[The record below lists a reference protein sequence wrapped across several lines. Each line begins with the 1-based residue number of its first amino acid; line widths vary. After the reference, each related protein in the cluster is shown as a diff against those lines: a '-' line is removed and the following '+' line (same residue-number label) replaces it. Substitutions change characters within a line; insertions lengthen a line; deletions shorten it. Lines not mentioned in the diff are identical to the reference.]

1 MQVANKHPRGLYPL
15 FFTEMWER
23 LAFYLM
29 LGILILYLTDQERG
43 GLGLSAG
50 QAGEIFGT
58 YLAFVYFTPFLGG
71 MIADRL
77 LGYRRSIFL
86 GGLLMAA
93 GYFFLGVRSL
103 HTLYIG
109 LVLICAG
116 NGFFKPNISTMVGN
130 LYEPGDPRRDSGFN
144 IFYMGINIGASVSAL
159 LATPIRNLFNFNYA
173 FIAAGAGLLVGVAIL
188 LFHWKVLA
196 RADQPSEP
204 KPGEVGLKKVAMV
217 ILLPALVFGFLG
229 YYLGNNVEFLKS
241 TLKGLTSGFLLGVV
255 PIVVYFVYLA
265 RTAQP
270 EERPGLTA
278 LLPVFLAGAMFFMVL
293 HLGGGLLT
301 IMAKEDTKREAPWL
315 PSVYAQVAMPS
326 YYFNA
331 APDVPRPR
339 EETFVL
345 VDEKTEA
352 LFGAKILEEKVVKE
366 VEAKNPGVRG
376 ADPSRMDLPQDWRA
390 FRCKVFKD
398 GTVRIVKEVDAHGR
412 YVLEVRTE
420 PETAVPS
427 RKVIFLKKV
436 QGKETPVFLVTK
448 ETFRK
453 VFRNAS
459 DGPRLPPGKFLKLA
473 NPELITGLFNPV
485 FVVLLTPLV
494 VGFFSWLLRKG
505 KFVSTARKIFIGM
518 VLSAA
523 AIGLMVLAT
532 MVSRN
537 GAVKVSAL
545 WLVFY
550 FLVITLGELCLSP
563 MGLSLVTKL
572 SPARYAGLMMGGW
585 FLATAVGSKLSGFI
599 SGMQPTTTVFFWLMV
614 AALAVAAFLFFLLP
628 WLEKTLEKY
637 GA

>member
-1 MQVANKHPRGLYPL
+1 MANKHPKGLYPL

-23 LAFYLM
+23 LGFYLM

-43 GLGLSAG
+43 GLGLTAG
-50 QAGEIFGT
+50 QAGDIYGT

-77 LGYRRSIFL
+77 LGYRRSIL
-86 GGLLMAA
+86 IGGILMAA
-93 GYFFLGVRSL
+93 GYFFLGVRSI

-109 LVLICAG
+109 LVLICGG

-130 LYEPGDPRRDSGFN
+130 LYEAGDPRRDAGFN

-159 LATPIRNLFNFNYA
+159 LATPIRNLWNFNDA
-173 FIAAGAGLLVGVAIL
+173 FKAAGVGLLVGVGVL
-188 LFHWKVLA
+188 LFHWRALA
-196 RADQPSEP
+196 KADVPSEP

-217 ILLPALVFGFLG
+217 ILLPALVFGILG
-229 YYLGNNVEFLKS
+229 YYLGNNIDFLKH
-241 TLKGLTSGFLLGVV
+241 TLKGLTTGFLLGVV
-255 PIVVYFVYLA
+255 PIVAYFIFLA
-265 RTAQP
+265 RTALP
-270 EERPGLTA
+270 EEKPGLTA

-301 IMAKEDTKREAPWL
+301 ILAKKDTRREASWL

-331 APDVPRPR
+331 GRDVPRPL
-339 EETFVL
+339 EDTMVP
-345 VDEKTEA
+345 VDEKTET
-352 LFGAKILEEKVVKE
+352 LFGAKILSDKVVKE
-366 VEAKNPGVRG
+366 VTRAHRDVRA
-376 ADPSRMDLPQDWRA
+376 ADPEKMELPQDWRP
-390 FRCKVFKD
+390 FRCKVYKD
-398 GTVRIVKEVDAHGR
+398 EQIKLEKETDAHGR
-412 YVLEVRTE
+412 QVLSVRTE
-420 PETAVPS
+420 PETAAPKG
-427 RKVIFLKKV
+427 KVLFLKKV
-436 QGKETPVFLVTK
+436 KGAETPVFLVTE
-448 ETFRK
+448 ETIRK
-453 VFRNAS
+453 VYRNAEG
-459 DGPRLPPGKFLKLA
+459 GPRLPPGKFLKLA

-494 VGFFSWLLRKG
+494 VGFFGWLLKRG

-518 VLSAA
+518 VLSAL

-537 GAVKVSAL
+537 GAAKISVW
-545 WLVFY
+545 WLAFY

-599 SGMQPTTTVFFWLMV
+599 SGMAPTTGVFFWLMI
-614 AALAVAAFLFFLLP
+614 AALGVAAFLLLLLP
-628 WLEKTLEKY
+628 WLEKTLQKY